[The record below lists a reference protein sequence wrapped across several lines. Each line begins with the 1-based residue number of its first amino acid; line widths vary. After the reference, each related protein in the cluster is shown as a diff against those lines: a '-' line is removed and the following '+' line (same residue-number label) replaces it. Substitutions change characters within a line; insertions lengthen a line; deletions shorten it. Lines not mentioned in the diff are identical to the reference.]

1 MGSFLKKLGR
11 STAARNM
18 LLNVGGTA
26 LEKALAKAATSKLAD
41 RVAQKTGFRLS
52 AAHQKK
58 LHSAIMAKA
67 RGRLLPQQGSG
78 AFKLFYNLGKAILG
92 DIL

>member
-1 MGSFLKKLGR
+1 
-11 STAARNM
+11 M

-41 RVAQKTGFRLS
+41 QVARKTGFRLS

-78 AFKLFYNLGKAILG
+78 AFKLLYNIGKALLS